1 MAATFACPHCGATY
15 PVKPVLVGRAVRCTA
30 CKKPFRLREDG
41 IADAIAEPPVPAV
54 APAPAAPPA
63 PEPAPPAPVVV
74 EEPTARA
81 VPTPVPQPSTER
93 RSQRVRA
100 SAAAVNE
107 DLRRSMASTLTTALG
122 DAIKA
127 EEKKPQSERIAKPT
141 GPAQK
146 AIGPAILT
154 GEGERLAAEHRRW
167 WLATGAVTAAL
178 AAVLW
183 LALRR
188 DEVETALAGFTAAV
202 ERTEADAAG
211 GRIPAIQRRGW
222 VVPSPAGL
230 QIDPFV
236 ELRGLR
242 RGGVAEV
249 ALGPVLGQISGKAWF
264 APAEAW
270 VDAGRLDE
278 AATAWEARPETKA
291 LFARASLAAVS
302 HRSLRTALDALGS
315 GNARLV
321 EGLLL
326 QPAVPGRPS
335 LAAAVAAGRIPDRLQ
350 ISRLN
355 GDDGWLLMAT
365 GSSHKTTQGIAFHG
379 TLVRMPDL
387 DPGWRLAELRAGD
400 PPVE

>member
-1 MAATFACPHCGATY
+1 
-15 PVKPVLVGRAVRCTA
+15 
-30 CKKPFRLREDG
+30 
-41 IADAIAEPPVPAV
+41 
-54 APAPAAPPA
+54 
-63 PEPAPPAPVVV
+63 VV
-74 EEPTARA
+74 EEPPARA

-100 SAAAVNE
+100 AATAVNE

-154 GEGERLAAEHRRW
+154 GEGERVAAESRRW
-167 WLATGAVTAAL
+167 WLVTGAVL
-178 AAVLW
+178 AAVAVLLW
-183 LALRR
+183 LGLRR
-188 DEVETALAGFTAAV
+188 NDMETALAGFTAAV
-202 ERTEADAAG
+202 DRTEIDAAG

-222 VVPSPAGL
+222 VIPSPAGL

-242 RGGVAEV
+242 LGGTAEV
-249 ALGPVLGQISGKAWF
+249 AIGAALAPIAGKAWF
-264 APAEAW
+264 APAEVW
-270 VDAGRLDE
+270 VDAGRLAE
-278 AATAWEARPETKA
+278 ATAAWDARPETKA
-291 LFARASLAAVS
+291 LVARAALAAVP
-302 HRSLRTALDALGS
+302 HRTLRTALENLGS

-335 LAAAVAAGRIPDRLQ
+335 LAAAVAAGRIPERIAIVSLV
-350 ISRLN
+350 
-355 GDDGWLLMAT
+355 GDDGWLLMMT
-365 GSSHKTTQGIAFHG
+365 GSSHKTTQGVAYHG
-379 TLVRMPDL
+379 TLVRIPEL
-387 DPGWRLAELRAGD
+387 DPGWRIAELRAGD